1 MAKTA
6 VRNIAIFGTLELSD
20 DDSGDK
26 SGDKSGDDVEGSVF
40 DDDLS
45 VESDSDM
52 NLDPNVLSS
61 CSGPDFSECESGESD
76 DEDKKVVAVDQQTIG
91 TAWIG
96 TPDIVQTRRRRVSM

>member
-1 MAKTA
+1 LEFEFNAVAKTA

-26 SGDKSGDDVEGSVF
+26 SGDDSEGSVF

-76 DEDKKVVAVDQQTIG
+76 DEDK
-91 TAWIG
+91 
-96 TPDIVQTRRRRVSM
+96 RL